1 MSGNV
6 IWTSENDEQLI
17 DFVKNHEAL
26 YNIKSKEY
34 RQAQMKQNLWN
45 EIGITLQKSGVYSTK
60 IQLSEK
66 FNKY

>member
-6 IWTSENDEQLI
+6 TWTYENDEELI

-34 RQAQMKQNLWN
+34 RQAQLKQNLWN
-45 EIGITLQKSGVYSTK
+45 KIGIKLLKSGVYIT
-60 IQLSEK
+60 
-66 FNKY
+66 